1 MPGRDRH
8 NETGTV
14 PGIDY
19 FRPTATKLFDMA
31 AIDSIDGNRRPV
43 ATVAKG
49 SQARGHRAAGM
60 GTAPAP
66 APQAC
71 DAEQAGRQMLREAM
85 HTLREAMHT
94 LREWPAQWDD
104 DAQGVR
110 IGELLYQLV
119 ALEDDFSVVCLAASL
134 PLSVFDTPELA
145 LQVLML
151 NSSLYARL
159 GVSGCVEADGGVCVV
174 FSLPGSQS
182 DAPLLAHAL
191 RVLHLSSLWHDLRHV
206 FDRVR
211 CNSSARPIHE
221 ADRSARA
228 WRRRCRGRDTG
239 GVYLLAY
246 AAATAAAGLAVAVG
260 SSPQTAPGRRV
271 PRFGLA

>member
-14 PGIDY
+14 PGIDF
-19 FRPTATKLFDMA
+19 FRPTATELFDVA

-85 HTLREAMHT
+85 HTLRE
-94 LREWPAQWDD
+94 WPAQWDD

-134 PLSVFDTPELA
+134 PLSVFETPELA
-145 LQVLML
+145 LQVLRL

-159 GVSGCVEADGGVCVV
+159 GVSGCVDADGGVCVV

-191 RVLHLSSLWHDLRHV
+191 RVLHLSGLFVLDELGGG
-206 FDRVR
+206 
-211 CNSSARPIHE
+211 NGPG
-221 ADRSARA
+221 ADANE
-228 WRRRCRGRDTG
+228 RGM
-239 GVYLLAY
+239 
-246 AAATAAAGLAVAVG
+246 G
-260 SSPQTAPGRRV
+260 SR
-271 PRFGLA
+271 